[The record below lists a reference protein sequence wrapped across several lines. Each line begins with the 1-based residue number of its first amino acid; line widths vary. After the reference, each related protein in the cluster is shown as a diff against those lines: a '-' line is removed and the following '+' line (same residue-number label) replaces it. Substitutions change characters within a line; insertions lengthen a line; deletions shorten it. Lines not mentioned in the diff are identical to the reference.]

1 MQNRGGSGYA
11 WATLDRVVT
20 CIRVKQGLS
29 VGRLSG
35 SVTGEPVGYVTWCDG
50 RQVLVHKVQGY
61 RPL

>member
-1 MQNRGGSGYA
+1 MENRGWGGVVR
-11 WATLDRVVT
+11 ATPDRVGT

-35 SVTGEPVGYVTWCDG
+35 WVTGEPVGYVTWYDG
-50 RQVLVHKVQGY
+50 RQVLVQKVQGY